1 MRIGM
6 RRKASF
12 AVNSELLTRKATQR
26 IARARIQTMAG
37 IFAEDPLG
45 SSPVGVWYFDWV
57 ELSCDFVNKRQ
68 DYKFIVLSF
77 SGHQGLQRP
86 RKTAANQRH
95 RPEPVLFAMRR

>member
-1 MRIGM
+1 MGWMRIGM

-45 SSPVGVWYFDWV
+45 SSPVGIWFYTLVKRG
-57 ELSCDFVNKRQ
+57 SDFVNKRQ
-68 DYKFIVLSF
+68 DYKFIVLS
-77 SGHQGLQRP
+77 SCGHLGKQLT
-86 RKTAANQRH
+86 RKTAENQRH
-95 RPEPVLFAMRR
+95 RPEPVRL